1 MGQHQTMPH
10 CKKCRVWCA
19 KVTTRLDNGHSLG
32 LHALNA
38 SRPVVN
44 ESKLEQGFVTVRMQ
58 RPEVAVTQAHHPIR
72 FLSVSCCMM
81 EGYEGKPLMCFQH
94 TGMADIFQEF
104 R

>member
-1 MGQHQTMPH
+1 MPY
-10 CKKCRVWCA
+10 
-19 KVTTRLDNGHSLG
+19 
-32 LHALNA
+32 A
-38 SRPVVN
+38 SRPVVD

-81 EGYEGKPLMCFQH
+81 EGYESKPLMCFQH
-94 TGMADIFQEF
+94 TGPTYFQEF